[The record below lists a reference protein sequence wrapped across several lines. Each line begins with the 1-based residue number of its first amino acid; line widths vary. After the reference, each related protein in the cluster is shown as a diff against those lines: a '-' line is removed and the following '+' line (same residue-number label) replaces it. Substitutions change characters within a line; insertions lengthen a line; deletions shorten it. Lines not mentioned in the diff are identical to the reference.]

1 MNPILKH
8 YFERLESCAA
18 LDGLKYFIYK
28 RDIDSSMPYSVHFQ
42 FIDKVGLVRN
52 SWGSGKTQDEAFGKA
67 LMEMIERIY
76 FSNYSPIYFKAMH
89 GFFCKEISLFDLAAN
104 FGMPTR
110 MLHPANTNG
119 VSIHL
124 TLVKAKQS
132 ALFELI
138 ERHTI
143 LYALLKRVSPHSAIK
158 KDIALGKECS
168 FFTWKSPRLTFT
180 TVGAY
185 FDGTGTYFSSGCD
198 YNLNN
203 SILKAELELNS
214 FLFLEERKVTE
225 YEIVKDDIQSFNRYH
240 KFSGDRSA
248 LNFLESHNPGVIPDL
263 DKSRFYYTKIPVPK
277 IFDGLYP
284 LPVIRVIHPDVQQL
298 FFDNWKY
305 EYLNPR
311 LFSGDVSLPSFPHII
326 A

>member
-1 MNPILKH
+1 MNPILKY

-18 LDGLKYFIYK
+18 VDGLKYFIYN
-28 RDIDSSMPYSVHFQ
+28 RDIDSIMPYSVHFQ
-42 FIDKVGLVRN
+42 LIDKVGLVRN
-52 SWGSGKTQDEAFGKA
+52 SWGSGATQDEAFGKA

-76 FSNYSPIYFKAMH
+76 FSNYSPIYFKPLH
-89 GFFCKEISLFDLAAN
+89 GLFGKEISLMDLSN
-104 FGMPTR
+104 KYRIPSR
-110 MLHPANTNG
+110 LLHPANTNG
-119 VSIHL
+119 VSAHL
-124 TLVKAKQS
+124 TLGKAKQS
-132 ALFELI
+132 AVFELI

-143 LYALLKRVSPHSAIK
+143 LYAFLKRISPHRSLK
-158 KDIALGKECS
+158 MNIAKGKECS
-168 FFTWKSPRLTFT
+168 FFTWKSPRATFT

-185 FDGTGTYFSSGCD
+185 FDRTGTYFSSGCD

-248 LNFLESHNPGVIPDL
+248 LNFLESHSPGVIPDL
-263 DKSRFYYTKIPVPK
+263 DKHRFYFTKIPVPK
-277 IFDGLYP
+277 IFEGLYP
-284 LPVIRVIHPDVQQL
+284 LPVVRVIHPDVQQL

-311 LFSGDVSLPSFPHII
+311 LFSADVSLPSFPHII